1 MPQLT
6 ARRAARDSW
15 KPRAQ
20 PLERAVL
27 PAPQARQVLRPLQEA
42 CSAKA
47 AEAVAV
53 GLPEMAV
60 QAVQAVV
67 ALVAAVARVAAAHT
81 QQVLV
86 GLVAMVGH
94 WYWSSDDGQIRC
106 C

>member
-1 MPQLT
+1 MLLLLL
-6 ARRAARDSW
+6 AD
-15 KPRAQ
+15 
-20 PLERAVL
+20 
-27 PAPQARQVLRPLQEA
+27 

-53 GLPEMAV
+53 GLPEMAA

-67 ALVAAVARVAAAHT
+67 VLAEVAAALAVALT

-86 GLVAMVGH
+86 ALAAMVGH